1 MSDDIIEH
9 KNILDEPL
17 HGLYIPAGLFV
28 AGIAIMTYLSGEP
41 KILLALLV
49 LGMLIGVRFF
59 AAFQRRRSLYPD
71 KWTSLELEDQ
81 TLISKNTAIYR
92 FKLKTPLETVEI
104 PSGHHVQVRVYID
117 GKEEIRNYNPIS
129 SRYERGHLD
138 LLVKSYKDGRVSKHF
153 ASMKPGETVDFRG
166 PVGSLVYKPNTY
178 KNIGMVCGGSGIT
191 PALQM
196 LNDIITV
203 PEDLTKLSLIYCN
216 VTENDILLKDELD
229 DMAEKYPH
237 FDVHYII
244 SQGSETWDGD
254 VGHISKE
261 YMEKFLPSPSD
272 DSRLLICGPEGFSEN
287 VFKYA
292 KELGW
297 KMDFAKSKGD
307 EHVFV
312 F

>member
-1 MSDDIIEH
+1 MSDDIVEH

-17 HGLYIPAGLFV
+17 HGLYIPTALFV
-28 AGIAIMTYLSGEP
+28 VGVAIMTYLSGEP
-41 KILLALLV
+41 KILLALVV
-49 LGMLIGVRFF
+49 LGMLVGARFY

-71 KWTSLELEDQ
+71 RWTSLELEDQ

-92 FKLKTPLETVEI
+92 FKLKTPLETIEI
-104 PSGHHVQVRVYID
+104 PSGHHVQVRVFID

-138 LLVKSYKDGRVSKHF
+138 LLVKSYKDGTVSKYF

-166 PVGSLVYKPNTY
+166 PVGSLNYKPNTY

-216 VTENDILLKDELD
+216 ETENDILLKDELD

-237 FDVHYII
+237 FEVHYIL
-244 SQGSETWDGD
+244 SKTDETWTGD

-261 YMEKFLPSPSD
+261 HLQKYLPQPSD
-272 DSRLLICGPEGFSEN
+272 DCRLLICGPDGFNEK
-287 VFKYA
+287 VLEHA

-297 KMDFAKSKGD
+297 KMDYSKSRGD
-307 EHVFV
+307 EQIFV